1 MAVAVLAER
10 KRMLVGTPGSVGVIW
25 VVAARGMPQLL
36 VPHRKEQTALGRT
49 VCLCAEVSARA
60 ISYPEWLGGKYACV
74 GMLSIY
80 FCLFNHMIVGM
91 VARNC
96 GVYFAFI
103 HRQWH
108 RHSLTIRSV
117 CAHLF

>member
-49 VCLCAEVSARA
+49 VCLCAEVSARTV
-60 ISYPEWLGGKYACV
+60 SYPEWLGGKYACA
-74 GMLSIY
+74 GMLFIY
-80 FCLFNHMIVGM
+80 FPKSHMFWAIQLISWPVIFIIIIIVCLI
-91 VARNC
+91 
-96 GVYFAFI
+96 
-103 HRQWH
+103 
-108 RHSLTIRSV
+108 T
-117 CAHLF
+117 